1 MVFSSISFL
10 YFFLPIVLI
19 IYFFCDLKV
28 RNVLLMVTGFL
39 FYAWGEPFYL
49 CIMIFM
55 TLIDYIAGILMDKYD
70 GDDKKRK
77 ACLIVSLCIN
87 IGLLAIFKYSNF
99 IFNNISIIAGHTV
112 NNPFASINKGLNS
125 VFNLGLNEKAI
136 DLPIGISFFTFQ
148 SMSYIIDLYLR
159 KIKAQKNFV
168 TFAAYIAMFPQI
180 VAGPIVRYDE
190 VSAELE
196 NRSVNMSKISIGISY
211 FIKGLSKKVLLANS
225 IGSVWSEVKAMDFGE
240 ISAATAWLGIL
251 AFTFQIYFDF
261 SGYSDM
267 ALGLGKMLGFNFPQN
282 FNHPYVSRSVSE
294 FWRRWHITLGGW
306 FKSYVYIPL
315 GGNRKGMARTL
326 FNLMVVWMLTGLWH
340 GASWNFV
347 LWGLYFGILIIIEK
361 LFFGK
366 VLEKLPSAISTIYTF
381 LMVVFGWILF
391 DTSTVSEA
399 FKYFLAMFGGNN
411 VLVDTEAKFMLSE
424 NLVMFI
430 LCIIGSTEIPDRI
443 FGKIKRKA
451 GSGAGY
457 ITPFVSVAALLVCT
471 AFICEGT
478 YNPFM
483 YFRF

>member
-19 IYFFCDLKV
+19 IYFFCGLKV
-28 RNVLLMVTGFL
+28 RNVLLMATGFL

-49 CIMIFM
+49 CIMIIS
-55 TLIDYIAGILMDKYD
+55 TLIDYTAGRLMDKYD
-70 GDDKKRK
+70 SDDKKRK
-77 ACLIVSLCIN
+77 ICLIVSLCMN
-87 IGLLAIFKYSNF
+87 LGLLAIFKYSNF
-99 IFNNISIIAGHTV
+99 VFDNISTLAGHTV
-112 NNPFASINKGLNS
+112 SNPFVNINKGLNS

-148 SMSYIIDLYLR
+148 SMSYTIDLYLR
-159 KIKAQKNFV
+159 KIKVQKNFI

-190 VSAELE
+190 VAAEME
-196 NRSVNMSKISIGISY
+196 NRSVNMSKISIGIVY
-211 FIKGLSKKVLLANS
+211 FVKGLSKKVLLANS
-225 IGSVWSEVKAMDFGE
+225 IGSVWTEIKAMDYGE
-240 ISAATAWLGIL
+240 ISVATAWLGIL

-267 ALGLGKMLGFNFPQN
+267 AVGLGKMLGFNFPDN
-282 FNHPYVSRSVSE
+282 FNHPYISKSISE
-294 FWRRWHITLGGW
+294 FWRRWHMTLGGW

-315 GGNRKGMARTL
+315 GGNRKGTPRTVL
-326 FNLMVVWMLTGLWH
+326 NLLIVWTLTGLWH
-340 GASWNFV
+340 GASWNFL
-347 LWGLYFGILIIIEK
+347 LWGFYFGVLIVIEK

-366 VLEKLPSAISTIYTF
+366 VLEKLPRVISTLYTF

-391 DTSTVSEA
+391 DTSTVSDA
-399 FKYFLAMFGGNN
+399 FNYFIAMFGGNKIFI
-411 VLVDTEAKFMLSE
+411 DSTAKFMLSQ
-424 NLVMFI
+424 NMVIFI
-430 LCIIGSTEIPDRI
+430 ICIIGSTEIPDRI

-451 GSGAGY
+451 GSTAGY